1 MGIKDILNSCT
12 GFEWDDGN
20 FDKSRILHD
29 ISAMEAEEVFFNH
42 PLITGIDMKHSN
54 REDRY
59 YCLGHTDEGKLLFV
73 AFTVRGRNIR
83 VISAREMTA
92 KEERVY
98 RLP

>member
-20 FDKSRILHD
+20 FDKNLILHD

-54 REDRY
+54 QEDR
-59 YCLGHTDEGKLLFV
+59 
-73 AFTVRGRNIR
+73 
-83 VISAREMTA
+83 
-92 KEERVY
+92 
-98 RLP
+98 